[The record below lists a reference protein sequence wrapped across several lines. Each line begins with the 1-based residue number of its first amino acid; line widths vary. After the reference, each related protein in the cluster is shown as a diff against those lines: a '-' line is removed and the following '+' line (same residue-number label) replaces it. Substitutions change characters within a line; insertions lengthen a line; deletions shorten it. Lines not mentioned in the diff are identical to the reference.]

1 MSKQIENES
10 TVQAFTHR
18 NNPAL
23 PDDTCAR
30 LTNNGLGVL
39 DWGTGLSWDHELADD
54 DHKGAAKRSFDV
66 VRHLNEHGGYGVMH
80 TPGFD
85 EFTIGRVEPPCIRF
99 QELEDT
105 SGETNYYKVFQFDTY
120 ATVDVDEFPAVKQ
133 FATNYARWETLQMIE
148 EKDDTESSPR
158 AVTDAYI
165 ELDLAGR
172 LQQVDI

>member
-1 MSKQIENES
+1 MSNRTENES
-10 TVQAFTHR
+10 IVQAFTHR
-18 NNPAL
+18 NNPGL
-23 PDDTCAR
+23 PTDTCAQ

-39 DWGTGLSWDHELADD
+39 DWGTGLSWDHTLADD

-80 TPGFD
+80 TQGLD
-85 EFTIGRVEPPCIRF
+85 EVAIGRVESPCIRF
-99 QELEDT
+99 QQLEDT
-105 SGETNYYKVFQFDTY
+105 SGETRYFKVFQFDTY
-120 ATVDVDEFPAVKQ
+120 ETVDADEFPKVKQ
-133 FATNYARWETLQMIE
+133 FVTNYHHMETLQMVE